1 MNDRFEKCCFYQLLL
16 FDAKY
21 CKFTSFSFKFEVFFF
36 FSSQKV
42 VRFWPHW
49 LHLPLN
55 RRPRQVSSSP
65 LASPLPVHSLF
76 CSCSIFHHKFG
87 ICSTFKSFYMGIIT
101 NKLGDCLLAYHLFS
115 HKQWN
120 LSYLNPLGPRV
131 VHMFE
136 SWGWR
141 DFSLLW
147 PLFCYTLSVS
157 KSSHYV

>member
-1 MNDRFEKCCFYQLLL
+1 MTSLKSVVSINYCYLMPSTASSLLL
-16 FDAKY
+16 VLNLKLL
-21 CKFTSFSFKFEVFFF
+21 F

-55 RRPRQVSSSP
+55 RPPRQVSSSP

-76 CSCSIFHHKFG
+76 CSCPIFHHKFG

-101 NKLGDCLLAYHLFS
+101 NKPGDCLLAYHWFS

-141 DFSLLW
+141 DFFLTLAPFLLH
-147 PLFCYTLSVS
+147 LISQ
-157 KSSHYV
+157 